1 MLFGLRLRRADDDRA
16 ATGVAPSDA
25 PSDESLVA
33 SARAGDLAAFN
44 ALVAR
49 HERAVYSVALRHLR
63 SPDAAQDVTQDAFL
77 RAWQSLDSFRSEHG
91 GGFRAWVLRIAAN
104 RALDTLR
111 ASARRPEESIDARQ
125 ERDESTWEPES
136 SDESAVELVSRG
148 ELSGVLERAL
158 GQLQP
163 DQRLAVILSDVQGY
177 PYDEI
182 AGISGVALGTVKSRI
197 NRGRARLREIL
208 LADEAGRELLGRPGR
223 QESGGRDG

>member
-1 MLFGLRLRRADDDRA
+1 
-16 ATGVAPSDA
+16 
-25 PSDESLVA
+25 
-33 SARAGDLAAFN
+33 
-44 ALVAR
+44 VAR

-77 RAWQSLDSFRSEHG
+77 RAWQSLDSFRSEHP

-125 ERDESTWEPES
+125 ERDDRAWEPES
-136 SDESAVELVSRG
+136 SDESAVDLVSRS

-158 GQLQP
+158 GQLQH
-163 DQRLAVILSDVQGY
+163 DQRLAVILSDVQGH

-208 LADEAGRELLGRPGR
+208 LADEAGRELLGRPAR
-223 QESGGRDG
+223 QESGDRDG